1 MPLWA
6 VNIAL
11 EISVPER
18 RYHSIQDWYA
28 RLIWISIPV
37 NIICASQ
44 THATAWS
51 PSWFIRT
58 GHQIQFTESEYW
70 SDLPL
75 NPKDTWLRHYKFTF
89 LTYVSWMPGVVA
101 VLWSLD
107 THPCACYMTVI
118 GKRVR
123 SSIFTLIELRGWHSS
138 RESFLGFSSYTLI
151 MPCQPKRLGII
162 FIAGWAAMM
171 LV

>member
-37 NIICASQ
+37 NIIPASQ

-107 THPCACYMTVI
+107 THPCACYTD
-118 GKRVR
+118 GHRKTKALLHCKWR
-123 SSIFTLIELRGWHSS
+123 SHS
-138 RESFLGFSSYTLI
+138 
-151 MPCQPKRLGII
+151 QV
-162 FIAGWAAMM
+162 AVAAP
-171 LV
+171 LVKWNIPIP